1 MECNGFKQE
10 RIQKLN
16 LKILN
21 TCRQKQSKMIMVMAT
36 VGKKTRETFTFDN
49 AYTRGIT
56 KTFKDTNSK

>member
-36 VGKKTRETFTFDN
+36 VGKKTRETFTF
-49 AYTRGIT
+49 
-56 KTFKDTNSK
+56 